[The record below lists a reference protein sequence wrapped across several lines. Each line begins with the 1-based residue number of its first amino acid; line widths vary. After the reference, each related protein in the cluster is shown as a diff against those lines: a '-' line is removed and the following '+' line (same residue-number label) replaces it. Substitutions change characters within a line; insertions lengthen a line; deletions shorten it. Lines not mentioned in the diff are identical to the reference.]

1 MIFLEKQ
8 NLSGTGGFDVAV
20 LTQESKP
27 EQNKRD
33 RSKKMKKTIFAM
45 SILLSVLVYVA
56 SFAHAES
63 ESLADLKFTCFAQ
76 SRFDAEIGENAEGE
90 TELLADKFRVTR
102 VRIRATGKLV
112 KTVGFFVQ
120 MDAASNPAL
129 KDARLRV
136 GCPSLP
142 ITLEMGRFLLPFGI
156 ETPINP
162 YWLPA
167 VDYSLT
173 TTSMMTG
180 WWDVG
185 AKVYGKKPVS
195 KQLTLNYV
203 VAVVNGNTGGFK
215 DNNKSK
221 DFLGR
226 LGVSLPMGLSLGGSF
241 YIGKKPGMADGEM
254 TGDDVT
260 KNRFGGDVKLSSGPL
275 LVQAEGILG
284 KNDDIDALAFYVLG
298 AFKIHPCT
306 QLVAKFD
313 FLDPNTD
320 SDVENDD
327 VNRIRVGAN
336 FFIAGNN
343 QLQVF
348 YQLRNNAGENGTTS
362 HDIITQLAVTFDAP

>member
-90 TELLADKFRVTR
+90 TELLTDKFRVTR

-136 GCPSLP
+136 GCPSFP
-142 ITLEMGRFLLPFGI
+142 ITLEMGRFLLPFGL

-173 TTSMMTG
+173 TTEMMTG

-185 AKVYGKKPVS
+185 AKIYGKKLVS
-195 KQLTLNYV
+195 EKLTLNYV
-203 VAVVNGNTGGFK
+203 AAVVNGNTGGFK

-226 LGVSLPMGLSLGGSF
+226 IGVSLPMGLSLGGSG
-241 YIGKKPGMADGEM
+241 YIGKAPVDGEE
-254 TGDDVT
+254 DDVT

-284 KNDDIDALAFYVLG
+284 KDDETDSIAFYVLG

-313 FLDPNTD
+313 FHDPNTD
-320 SDVENDD
+320 SEAENDA

-348 YQLRNNAGENGTTS
+348 YQLRNNADETTS
-362 HDIITQLAVTFDAP
+362 HDIIAQLAVTFDAP